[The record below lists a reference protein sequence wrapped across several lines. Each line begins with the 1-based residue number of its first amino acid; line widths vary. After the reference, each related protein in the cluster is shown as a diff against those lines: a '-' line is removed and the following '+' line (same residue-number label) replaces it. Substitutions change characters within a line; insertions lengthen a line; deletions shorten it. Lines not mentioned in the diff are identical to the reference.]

1 MPIKLIALDIDG
13 TLLDD
18 RKQLPPENREV
29 LLEAERRGFLMAIAS
44 GRMISRIE
52 AVESLLGVDCIIMAY
67 NGGKIW
73 GRRSEGRP
81 LIVHQTL
88 SAEVGEY
95 LVHYCREHGYP
106 LNFYHQDRLFA
117 EPRPERAELRELY
130 ARRTGAEY
138 EYVDDLLQS
147 FPGVDPTKLI
157 VLAYPKEADAL
168 LAFFRETLDGR
179 IFITKSEPEYLE
191 IMAPGVNKGTA
202 LPLLAGHYG
211 LSVAQVLA
219 VGDAYNDLDM
229 LLAAGIGVAMANAPE
244 QVKAAARYVTER
256 TNNDGGAAEA
266 IRRWAFNDT
275 ATASESC
282 E

>member
-1 MPIKLIALDIDG
+1 MPQIKLIALDIDG

-29 LLEAERRGFLMAIAS
+29 LQEAERRGFLMAIAS

-52 AVESLLGVDCIIMAY
+52 AVEALLGVDCIIMAY

-73 GRRSEGRP
+73 GLRGEGRP

-88 SAEVGEY
+88 SAEVAEFF
-95 LVHYCREHGYP
+95 VRYCREQGYP
-106 LNFYHQDRLFA
+106 LNFYHQDCLYA

-138 EYVDDLLQS
+138 QYVEDLLRS
-147 FPGVDPTKLI
+147 FPGVSPTKLI
-157 VLAYPKEADAL
+157 VLAYPGEADGL
-168 LAFFRETLDGR
+168 LAWFREKLAGR

-202 LPLLAGHYG
+202 LPLMARHYG
-211 LSVAQVLA
+211 LGAEQVLA
-219 VGDAYNDLDM
+219 VGDADNDLDM
-229 LLAAGIGVAMANAPE
+229 LLAAGIGVAMANAPARV
-244 QVKAAARYVTER
+244 QAAARYVTER
-256 TNNDGGAAEA
+256 TNNDGGVAEA
-266 IRRWAFNDT
+266 IRRWAF
-275 ATASESC
+275 E
-282 E
+282 EP